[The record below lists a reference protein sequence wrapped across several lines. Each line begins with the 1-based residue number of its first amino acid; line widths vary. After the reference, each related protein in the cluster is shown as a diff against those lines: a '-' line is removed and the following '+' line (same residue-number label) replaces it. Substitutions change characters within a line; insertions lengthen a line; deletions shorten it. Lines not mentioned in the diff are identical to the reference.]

1 MERSFDP
8 TVFTKNRK
16 RLLEH
21 RTGQALFDEVV
32 WEADRRG
39 LLSDEHFSVDG
50 TLIEA
55 VASIK
60 SFRRREDRE
69 GPPDDDPGNPW
80 VDFRGERLKNET
92 HESRTDPEA
101 RLMRKGK
108 GREAR
113 LSFMGHALMEN
124 GNGLLMDFVVSRATG
139 RAEREAVPVMLDDA
153 RHRGYRPKTLGGDK
167 GYDTREC
174 VRAMR
179 NRGGDASRGAEDTL
193 GNRRTHHAACGLKD
207 EPEGPQAGG
216 GGVRVDEDGGRIP

>member
-1 MERSFDP
+1 MKALVLSNAMGPAR
-8 TVFTKNRK
+8 V
-16 RLLEH
+16 
-21 RTGQALFDEVV
+21 GQALFDEVV

-39 LLSDEHFSVDG
+39 MLSDENFSVDG

-55 VASIK
+55 MASIK
-60 SFRRREDRE
+60 NFRRREDQE

-101 RLMRKGK
+101 RLMRKGQ

-113 LSFMGHALMEN
+113 LSFMGHMLMEN
-124 GNGLLMDFVVSRATG
+124 GNGLLMDFLVSRATG
-139 RAEREAVPVMLDDA
+139 VAEREAVPVMLDDA
-153 RHRGYRPKTLGGDK
+153 RQRGYRPRTLGADK

-179 NRGGDASRGAEDTL
+179 NRGGDAPRGSENTLGYRRGAPRGTL
-193 GNRRTHHAACGLKD
+193 ATGRVRRYASSA
-207 EPEGPQAGG
+207 E
-216 GGVRVDEDGGRIP
+216 

>member
-1 MERSFDP
+1 MI
-8 TVFTKNRK
+8 
-16 RLLEH
+16 
-21 RTGQALFDEVV
+21 RTGQGLFDEVV

-39 LLSDEHFSVDG
+39 LLSHEHFSVDG

-60 SFRRREDRE
+60 SFRRREDQE

-108 GREAR
+108 GREAK

-124 GNGLLMDFVVSRATG
+124 GNGLLMDFMVSRPRVG
-139 RAEREAVPVMLDDA
+139 RS
-153 RHRGYRPKTLGGDK
+153 G
-167 GYDTREC
+167 
-174 VRAMR
+174 
-179 NRGGDASRGAEDTL
+179 
-193 GNRRTHHAACGLKD
+193 RRC
-207 EPEGPQAGG
+207 P
-216 GGVRVDEDGGRIP
+216 